1 MKIIHI
7 IETGAPPASLQAR
20 HGRYTDMM
28 IAMLGEGFGAQV
40 HDARRGDFPGTLKD
54 GLIVT
59 GSPAGVY
66 ESDPWIAAL
75 IEWLAQQRGKVPMVG
90 ICFGH
95 QAMATAFGGRVE
107 KVERGW
113 GIGLQSYE
121 VRARPP
127 FMHDAPDTIAIPASH
142 QDQVVVAP
150 ADALVTLSSDFTPHA
165 GLAYGDDA
173 ISFQAHPEFTP
184 AFARDLIETRRG
196 RAFSDEQADGA
207 IQSLSGPDER
217 LRVQGWIRRF
227 LSA

>member
-1 MKIIHI
+1 MKTVHI
-7 IETGAPPASLQAR
+7 IETGAPPASLQPR

-28 IAMLGEGFGAQV
+28 AAMLGDSFAIEV
-40 HDARRGDFPGTLKD
+40 HDARQQAFPADLAD

-75 IEWLAQQRGKVPMVG
+75 IDWLARQRGKVPMVG

-107 KVERGW
+107 KVDRGW
-113 GIGLQSYE
+113 GIGLHSYE

-150 ADALVTLSSDFTPHA
+150 ADALVTLGSAFTPHA
-165 GLAYGDDA
+165 GLAYGDEA

-196 RAFSDEQADGA
+196 RAFSDEQADA
-207 IQSLSGPDER
+207 ASQSLSGPDER